1 MRPEEGFWMSC
12 GDNARVVGYS
22 AKRRMGVKMVEVE
35 SWLSCVRML
44 ETAVSGGIVYSNLLK
59 VACLLTLPSV
69 CRLERTY
76 QAYEE
81 MLLRHLITVP
91 PDYDAFYSR
100 HINSGASGAQHM
112 YWHIDW

>member
-1 MRPEEGFWMSC
+1 MSC

-35 SWLSCVRML
+35 SWLYCVRAL
-44 ETAVSGGIVYSNLLK
+44 ETAASGGIVYSNLLK
-59 VACLLTLPSV
+59 VACSLTLLSV
-69 CRLERTY
+69 CRLERIY
-76 QAYEE
+76 GAYEE
-81 MLLRHLITVP
+81 MLLHHLITFP

-112 YWHIDW
+112 HWHINW